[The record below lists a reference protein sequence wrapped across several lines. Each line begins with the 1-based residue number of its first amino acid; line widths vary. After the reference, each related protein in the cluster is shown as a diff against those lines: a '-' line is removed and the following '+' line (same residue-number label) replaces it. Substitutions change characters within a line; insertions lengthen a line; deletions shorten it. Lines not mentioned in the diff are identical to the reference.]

1 MERWC
6 PQERVKEAKS
16 GWWYAHS
23 FHHIFH
29 QHLCQQQ
36 LLLLVLVLV
45 VVAVVVLVL
54 VLLLLY
60 NSPDA
65 TNNIS
70 YSTHATL

>member
-16 GWWYAHS
+16 GWCYAHS
-23 FHHIFH
+23 FHHTFH

-45 VVAVVVLVL
+45 LVLVL
-54 VLLLLY
+54 LLLLLY